1 MRTPSSVLAGLLADD
16 PTRPRLTYYDDT
28 PGPTQGERIELS
40 AKVID
45 NWVAKAA
52 NALQDEFD
60 VGPGG
65 TVALGLPLA
74 HWRSAY
80 WALATWAVGATVQVG
95 TTTPHDVLVTD
106 DADASTEGDLVVVT
120 LAGLA
125 RSHPGPLPS
134 GVMDEARELAT
145 YADRFTPMDEA
156 PPTQAAWVCGGEHTA
171 YDAVVRERDWPQG
184 ARVNLDGSSDDV
196 LLDLLSAW
204 AVGGSAVLV
213 RSPDAALLPARLESE
228 GVTVDLTA

>member
-1 MRTPSSVLAGLLADD
+1 MRTPSTVLAGLLADD
-16 PTRPRLTYYDDT
+16 PTRPRLTFYDDT
-28 PGPTQGERIELS
+28 AGPTRGERIELS

-80 WALATWAVGATVQVG
+80 WALAGWSVGATVIG
-95 TTTPHDVLVTD
+95 GDEPADLLVTD
-106 DADASTEGDLVVVT
+106 DPAASTEGDLVLVT
-120 LAGLA
+120 LAALA
-125 RSHPGPLPS
+125 RSHPGPLPP
-134 GVMDEARELAT
+134 GAFAEARELAT
-145 YADRFTPMDEA
+145 YADRFTPNAGA
-156 PPTQAAWVCGGEHTA
+156 PPAQAAWVRGGERTA
-171 YDAVVRERDWPQG
+171 YDAVVREPDWTHG

-196 LLDLLSAW
+196 LLDLVSVW
-204 AVGGSAVLV
+204 AAGGSAVLV
-213 RSPDAALLPARLESE
+213 RSPDPALMPARLESE
-228 GVTVDLTA
+228 GVDVDATR